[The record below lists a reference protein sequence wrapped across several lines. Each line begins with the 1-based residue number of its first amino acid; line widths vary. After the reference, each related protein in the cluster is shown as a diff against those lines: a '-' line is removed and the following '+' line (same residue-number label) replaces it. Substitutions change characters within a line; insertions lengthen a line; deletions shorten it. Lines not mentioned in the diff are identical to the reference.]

1 MAFNLKNIYE
11 VFGHN
16 KQYSNGDR
24 IVVEKK
30 MSKNVL
36 GQINPNGVIEI
47 NKDATP
53 ANKRKA
59 VKHEQVHLDQIRL
72 GLLHFDHNNYYYRE
86 SITSPIQRIP
96 SSKINTYDRT
106 LPWEIHAH
114 NGRIKRMG

>member
-53 ANKRKA
+53 ANKR
-59 VKHEQVHLDQIRL
+59 QQINAEL
-72 GLLHFDHNNYYYRE
+72 
-86 SITSPIQRIP
+86 
-96 SSKINTYDRT
+96 
-106 LPWEIHAH
+106 
-114 NGRIKRMG
+114 